1 MGAGG
6 ERLHRAETGGQSTPG
21 PYRSVVMPDG
31 AMPWG
36 TSGHV
41 WACSSPADRSGDL
54 DQVHAIAWAL
64 DPRYKVVDLA
74 CEFERLQDAREDPG
88 VRDRIEWPRF
98 IVGIGGRRLE
108 TAKTI
113 RQWSLGRTKL
123 VHIGRLRCSLDD
135 LDYLVT
141 TPAYPVSPSRKVIS
155 LDIALSSRVRR
166 LVSDADGGAPSPGER
181 QIALAFSEHGIRP
194 NWINV
199 FVGNPLRGDLETSL
213 MRLRTLARHLD
224 RLAALYDRD
233 LVVSGAPRTQPELY
247 DVLASNLSCRRYLY
261 RWAANDPCNPFELML
276 RRSGDSIVTS
286 DSVSMISQLVAA
298 GHRTLVFPWQ
308 TQRRLIGIGTLTRRI
323 LKRRSKDTT
332 AFRENLHRRGL
343 AAELDG
349 KADFEMMVPRPGM
362 QDELFWRLR
371 SYIR

>member
-1 MGAGG
+1 
-6 ERLHRAETGGQSTPG
+6 
-21 PYRSVVMPDG
+21 
-31 AMPWG
+31 MPWG
-36 TSGHV
+36 TPGHV

-64 DPRYKVVDLA
+64 DPRYKVVDLV
-74 CEFERLQDAREDPG
+74 CELARLQDAREDPD

-113 RQWSLGRTKL
+113 RQWSLDRTKL

-141 TPAYPVSPSRKVIS
+141 TPAYPVSPSSKVIS
-155 LDIALSSRVRR
+155 LDIALSNKTRR
-166 LVSDADGGAPSPGER
+166 LVSNADGSAPSPGER
-181 QIALAFSEHGIRP
+181 QILLALSEHGIRP

-199 FVGNPLRGDLETSL
+199 FVGNPLRGDLDPSL
-213 MRLRTLARHLD
+213 IQLRILARHLD
-224 RLAALYDRD
+224 RLAARYDRD
-233 LVVSGAPRTQPELY
+233 LVVSGAPRTHPELY
-247 DVLASNLSCRRYLY
+247 DVLDSKLSCRRYLY
-261 RWAANDPCNPFELML
+261 RWAASDPYNPFELML
-276 RRSGDSIVTS
+276 RRSGDSIVTA

-308 TQRRLIGIGTLTRRI
+308 AQRRLIGVGTLP
-323 LKRRSKDTT
+323 KRRFKDTA
-332 AFRENLHRRGL
+332 AFRENLYRLGV

-349 KADFEMMVPRPGM
+349 KADFEMVAPRPGI
-362 QDELFWRLR
+362 QDELFRRLR
-371 SYIR
+371 CFIR